1 MGTLKVAFKGAL
13 TIAGFAAMLRIGPA
27 YYYHLDFD
35 DFVKHE
41 AQGTR
46 TQAELKRALLNK
58 AEMCLIP
65 LKETD
70 IKITKT
76 GRVFKVAV
84 DYTSPVD
91 LFVYNHDMRFHTI
104 GVGFLNE

>member
-1 MGTLKVAFKGAL
+1 
-13 TIAGFAAMLRIGPA
+13 MLRIGPA

-41 AQGTR
+41 AQLTR

-76 GRVFKVAV
+76 GQLLLRNVASTF
-84 DYTSPVD
+84 DAYLKQTRPTSHAPS
-91 LFVYNHDMRFHTI
+91 L
-104 GVGFLNE
+104 